1 MATILFSFGTRP
13 EAIKLAPLIK
23 ELSSREEFR
32 VRILITA
39 QHRQMLDQVLELFEL
54 KPDVDLD
61 LMQPDQSLEN
71 LTARIIE
78 SVGRVL
84 REEKPDAV
92 ILQGDTTTSFVTA
105 LAAYYQQI
113 PVIHIEA
120 GLRTGLKYAPFPEEI
135 NRRLTGVL
143 TDLHFPPTAKA
154 RDALLKENVSGKSVF
169 VVGNTVIDALL
180 WVVEK
185 ARAKNEALAA
195 KFSMIPANGR
205 MLLVTGHRRE
215 SFGQGFLNIC
225 NALKRIAEANPK
237 LAVVYPVHLNPNV
250 QKPVH
255 DILSGIPNVHL
266 IEPQDYLS
274 FVWLLDRCHL
284 VLTDSGGVQE
294 EAPSLGRPVLVMRDA
309 TERPEGVDA
318 GVAELVG
325 TDPERIVA
333 RVQTLLDDQ
342 AVYEKMSMA
351 QNPYGDGTSSRQIAD
366 ILTERLVKR

>member
-1 MATILFSFGTRP
+1 MVKILFSFGTRP

-23 ELSSREEFR
+23 ELQSRDRFDVR
-32 VRILITA
+32 VLITA
-39 QHRQMLDQVLELFEL
+39 QHREMLDQVLDLFEL
-54 KPDVDLD
+54 KPDIDLN
-61 LMQPDQSLEN
+61 LMRPDQSLEE

-78 SVGRVL
+78 SIGEVL
-84 REEKPDAV
+84 RKEKPDAV

-113 PVIHIEA
+113 PVIHVEA
-120 GLRTGLKYAPFPEEI
+120 GLRTNQKYSPFPEEI

-143 TDLHFPPTAKA
+143 ADFHFPPTQKA
-154 RDALLKENVSGKSVF
+154 MDALLRENVSQDIVF
-169 VVGNTVIDALL
+169 PVGNTVIDALL

-185 ARAKNEALAA
+185 ARAKDEEFSK
-195 KFSMIPANGR
+195 KFPMILKEGR

-225 NALKRIAEANPK
+225 SALKQIAGSNPD
-237 LAVVYPVHLNPNV
+237 LQIVYPVHLNPNV
-250 QKPVH
+250 QKPVRE
-255 DILSGIPNVHL
+255 ILSDIPNVHL
-266 IEPQDYLS
+266 IQPQDYLT

-294 EAPSLGRPVLVMRDA
+294 EAPTLGRPVLVMRDT
-309 TERPEGVDA
+309 TERPEGIDA

-325 TDPERIVA
+325 TDPEKIVA
-333 RVQTLLDDQ
+333 GVQRLLDDEET
-342 AVYEKMSMA
+342 YKRMSRA

-366 ILTERLVKR
+366 ILETRLTAE

>member
-1 MATILFSFGTRP
+1 MVTTLFSFGTRP

-23 ELSSREEFR
+23 ELSDRPDFR
-32 VRILITA
+32 VKILITA
-39 QHRQMLDQVLELFEL
+39 QHREMLDQVLDLFEL
-54 KPDVDLD
+54 TPDFDLD
-61 LMQPDQSLEN
+61 LMQPDQSLES
-71 LTARIIE
+71 LTARIVE
-78 SVGRVL
+78 SVGNIL

-105 LAAYYQQI
+105 LAAFYQQI
-113 PVIHIEA
+113 PVVHIEA

-143 TDLHFPPTAKA
+143 TDFHFPPTKKA
-154 RDALLKENVSGKSVF
+154 QESLLNENVSEDTVF

-180 WVVEK
+180 WVADK
-185 ARAKNEALAA
+185 ARSKNEEMTA
-195 KFSMIPANGR
+195 KFSMIPAGGK
-205 MLLVTGHRRE
+205 MMLVTGHRRE

-225 NALKRIAEANPK
+225 SALKQIAEANPE
-237 LAVVYPVHLNPNV
+237 LSIVYPVHLNPNV
-250 QKPVH
+250 QKPVR
-255 DILSGIPNVHL
+255 DILSDIPNVHL

-294 EAPSLGRPVLVMRDA
+294 EAPSLGRPVLVMREA

-325 TDPERIVA
+325 TDPERIVS
-333 RVQTLLDDQ
+333 RVQALLNDH
-342 AVYEKMSMA
+342 ALWEKMSRA

-366 ILTERLVKR
+366 ILAKRLGKS